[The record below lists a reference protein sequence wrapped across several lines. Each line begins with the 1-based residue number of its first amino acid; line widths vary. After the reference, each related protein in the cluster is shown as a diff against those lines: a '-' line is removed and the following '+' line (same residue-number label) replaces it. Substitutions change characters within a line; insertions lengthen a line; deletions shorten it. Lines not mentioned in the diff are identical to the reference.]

1 MTEQQKKIELLQRIA
16 HRLNEAHVRWALGAS
31 MLLYFKGITSSFHDI
46 DLMVADHDAECVRTI
61 LLEMGELRP
70 TDPVPNP
77 MYRTKTFM
85 EFLIESIEVDVMA
98 GFAIVHEGTVCDCS
112 LREEQIVEKMPLGT
126 EVIPLQSPQLWCK
139 YYRLMGRPQK
149 VDMIEKA
156 LSCGITS
163 QQSSQNNME

>member
-1 MTEQQKKIELLQRIA
+1 MTELQKKIELLQRIA
-16 HRLNEAHVRWALGAS
+16 QRLNEAHVQWALGAS
-31 MLLYFKGITSSFHDI
+31 MLLYFKGITSAFHAI

-70 TDPVPNP
+70 SDPVPNP
-77 MYRTKTFM
+77 MYRTKTFV

-98 GFAIVHEGTVCDCS
+98 GFAIVHEGTVYDCS
-112 LREEQIVEKMPLGT
+112 LREEQIVEKMPFGT

-156 LSCGITS
+156 LLCGITS
-163 QQSSQNNME
+163 QQSSRNNME

>member
-61 LLEMGELRP
+61 LSEMGELCP
-70 TDPVPNP
+70 PNPKLNP

-85 EFLIESIEVDVMA
+85 EFLIDSVEVDVMA
-98 GFAIVHEGTVCDCS
+98 GFAIVKGGKVYDCA
-112 LREEQIVEKMPLGT
+112 LRKEQIVEKMPLGT
-126 EVIPLQSPQLWCK
+126 EVIPLQSPSLWCK
-139 YYRLMGRPQK
+139 YYRLMGRA
-149 VDMIEKA
+149 EKA
-156 LSCGITS
+156 EMVEKAI
-163 QQSSQNNME
+163 ER

>member
-16 HRLNEAHVRWALGAS
+16 QRLNEAHVQWDLGAS
-31 MLLYFKGITSSFHDI
+31 MLLYFKGITSAFHDI
-46 DLMVADHDAECVRTI
+46 DLMVADHDAECVRGI

-70 TDPVPNP
+70 SDPMPNP

-98 GFAIVHEGTVCDCS
+98 GFAIVHEGTVYDCS
-112 LREEQIVEKMPLGT
+112 LREEQIVEKMSLGT

-156 LSCGITS
+156 LLCGITS
-163 QQSSQNNME
+163 QQSPRNNME

>member
-1 MTEQQKKIELLQRIA
+1 MTEQQKKIELLKRIA
-16 HRLNEAHVRWALGAS
+16 QRLNEAHVQWALGAS
-31 MLLYFKGITSSFHDI
+31 MLLYFKGITSAFHDI
-46 DLMVADHDAECVRTI
+46 DLMVADHDAECVHTI

-70 TDPVPNP
+70 SDPVPNP
-77 MYRTKTFM
+77 MYRTKSFM

-98 GFAIVHEGTVCDCS
+98 GFAIVHEGTAYDCS

-156 LSCGITS
+156 LSCGIAS
-163 QQSSQNNME
+163 QQSSRNNME

>member
-1 MTEQQKKIELLQRIA
+1 MTEIQKKIELLKRIA
-16 HRLNEAHVRWALGAS
+16 QRLNEAHVQWALGAS
-31 MLLYFKGITSSFHDI
+31 MLLYFKGITSALHDV

-70 TDPVPNP
+70 SASVPNP
-77 MYRTKTFM
+77 MCRTKTFM

-98 GFAIVHEGTVCDCS
+98 GFAIVHEGTVYDCS

-156 LSCGITS
+156 LLCSITS
-163 QQSSQNNME
+163 QRSSRNNME